1 MTENIEYNTI
11 LEVSDDKIVIHLVIN
26 IKLIMK
32 VVKPV
37 FLFQN
42 TSHST
47 NFVFYETNIRDS
59 QYNTEEAVY
68 HYL

>member
-42 TSHST
+42 TPHST
-47 NFVFYETNIRDS
+47 NFVFCETNVRYS
-59 QYNTEEAVY
+59 QYNTEADMY